1 MTRSSIGKSNKTMW
15 GSDVIAGAL
24 RETAIPYA
32 CLNPGASYR
41 GLHDSIGS

>member
-1 MTRSSIGKSNKTMW
+1 MRRSSTGKSW
-15 GSDVIAGAL
+15 RSDVIASAL